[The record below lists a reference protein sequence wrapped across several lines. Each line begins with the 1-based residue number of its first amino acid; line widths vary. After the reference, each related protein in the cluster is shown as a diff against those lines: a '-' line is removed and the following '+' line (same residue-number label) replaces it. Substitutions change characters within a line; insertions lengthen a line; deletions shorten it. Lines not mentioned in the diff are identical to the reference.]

1 MASGFPA
8 PFDYF
13 TRRPENILK
22 LFKHVRCN
30 RRDKSVESVLSK
42 GSYTK
47 PNNTRREQLQNL
59 SEMRVISASSSSVEY
74 ERKFYIMLAEFIG

>member
-22 LFKHVRCN
+22 LFKHVSCN

-42 GSYTK
+42 GSCIK
-47 PNNTRREQLQNL
+47 QNNTRREQLQNL
-59 SEMRVISASSSSVEY
+59 SESASSPRHLHLWNMKENFVLCWLS
-74 ERKFYIMLAEFIG
+74 L